1 VNVVCRVR
9 SRLRI
14 ARQEVKSAAIGIDVG
29 GTKTLCLLVD
39 ERCRILESLKFKTA
53 PHKGRGQFT
62 EKLLEAL
69 QALKTKAQKRGF
81 RIVTV
86 GAACAGQIDPKK
98 LKIRTSQNLLC
109 LEQYPIGKHVE
120 SVLKAPLTLANDVQ
134 MGIYGEYQ
142 LGAAKGASHVLG
154 IFFGTG
160 VGGAAIINKRLYFG
174 AAGCG
179 GQVGAVLAQPVGGP
193 QAALSHGLV
202 DRIASKTAIASEALV
217 MAIKNWAPYLHK
229 RVDTDLAKV
238 TWGMLDRAIR
248 HGDARIEEM
257 LRARM
262 RVVGI
267 ALSSVVNFMSPDLI
281 VLGGGLMDSLP
292 KLVLQEFDAGL
303 REYVA
308 PEIRKHFKVR
318 PAKLGGNAVALG
330 VAFSAL
336 EQMKK

>member
-1 VNVVCRVR
+1 MFSADPRDQGR
-9 SRLRI
+9 T
-14 ARQEVKSAAIGIDVG
+14 QEVKSAAVGIDVG

-39 ERCRILESLKFKTA
+39 DACRILEGTKFKTA
-53 PHKGRGQFT
+53 PHKGRAQFT
-62 EKLLEAL
+62 HNLLHAL
-69 QALKTKAQKRGF
+69 SGLKRAAQRRGY
-81 RIVTV
+81 RIVTA
-86 GAACAGQIDPKK
+86 GAACAGQIDAKK

-109 LEQYPIGKHVE
+109 LEHYPIGKYVG

-134 MGIYGEYQ
+134 MGIYGEYR

-160 VGGAAIINKRLYFG
+160 VGGAAIIDGKLYFG

-229 RVDTDLAKV
+229 RVGTDLAKV
-238 TWGMLDRAIR
+238 TWGMIERAIR
-248 HGDARIEEM
+248 HGDERIEEM

-267 ALSSVVNFMSPDLI
+267 ALSAVVNFMSPDLI
-281 VLGGGLMDSLP
+281 LLGGGLMDSLP
-292 KLVLQEFDAGL
+292 DLVLEEFDAGL
-303 REYVA
+303 REYVISEVNEA
-308 PEIRKHFKVR
+308 FKVKR
-318 PAKLGGNAVALG
+318 AKLGGRAVALG

-336 EQMKK
+336 EAIQH

>member
-1 VNVVCRVR
+1 M
-9 SRLRI
+9 
-14 ARQEVKSAAIGIDVG
+14 
-29 GTKTLCLLVD
+29 CLLVD
-39 ERCRILESLKFKTA
+39 DACRILESIKFKTA
-53 PHKGRGQFT
+53 PHKGRAQFT
-62 EKLLEAL
+62 ENLLHVIG
-69 QALKTKAQKRGF
+69 ALKAQAERRGY
-81 RIVTV
+81 RIITA
-86 GAACAGQIDPKK
+86 GAACAGRIDPKK

-109 LEQYPIGKHVE
+109 LEQYPIGKYLAK
-120 SVLKAPLTLANDVQ
+120 VLKAPITLANDVQ

-160 VGGAAIINKRLYFG
+160 VGGAAIINGKLYFG

-229 RVDTDLAKV
+229 RVGTDLAKV
-238 TWGMLDRAIR
+238 TWGMLERAIR
-248 HGDARIEEM
+248 HGDDRIEEM

-267 ALSSVVNFMSPDLI
+267 ALSTVVNFMSPDLI

-292 KLVLQEFDAGL
+292 DLVLEEFETGL
-303 REYVA
+303 REYVVSEVNEA
-308 PEIRKHFKVR
+308 FKVK

-330 VAFSAL
+330 AAFSAL
-336 EQMKK
+336 EAVKK

>member
-1 VNVVCRVR
+1 
-9 SRLRI
+9 
-14 ARQEVKSAAIGIDVG
+14 VKRAAIGIDVG

-39 ERCRILESLKFKTA
+39 EHCRILESFKFKTA
-53 PHKGRGQFT
+53 PHKGRDHFS
-62 EKLLEAL
+62 EKLSAAI
-69 QALKTKAQKRGF
+69 QALKTEAAKRSF
-81 RIVTV
+81 RIVSV

-98 LKIRTSQNLLC
+98 LKIRTSHNLLC
-109 LEQYPIGKHVE
+109 LEQYPIGKHIGR
-120 SVLKAPLTLANDVQ
+120 VLKAPLTLANDVQ

-154 IFFGTG
+154 VFFGTG

-229 RVDTDLAKV
+229 RVGTDLAKV
-238 TWGMLDRAIR
+238 TWGMLERAIR
-248 HGDARIEEM
+248 HGDQRIEEM
-257 LRARM
+257 LRARI

-267 ALSSVVNFMSPDLI
+267 ALSTVVNFMSPDLI

-292 KLVLQEFDAGL
+292 KLVLEEFEAGL
-303 REYVA
+303 RQHVV
-308 PEIRKHFKVR
+308 PEVNDDFEVR
-318 PAKLGGNAVALG
+318 PAKLGGKAVALG

-336 EQMKK
+336 EAVKK